1 MGRTLV
7 IDGGHL
13 KRLMGLCR
21 VLRTGSGL
29 NCQRLQAKLKMSRR
43 TIFRDL
49 NALEG
54 MGVKIVLGEKGYQI
68 KQSIAACR
76 KMLADPQTKA
86 VAKLLNDC
94 LK

>member
-13 KRLMGLCR
+13 KRLMNLCR
-21 VLRTGSGL
+21 VLRAGGDL
-29 NCQRLQAKLKMSRR
+29 NVPRLQVKLKMSRR

-54 MGVKIVLGEKGYQI
+54 MGVKVELGEKGYRV
-68 KQSIAACR
+68 KQGIGACR
-76 KMLADPQTKA
+76 KLLASHQNQA
-86 VAKLLNDC
+86 LSKLLKDC

>member
-21 VLRTGSGL
+21 ALRTGGDL
-29 NCQRLQAKLKMSRR
+29 NVLRLQVKLKMSRR
-43 TIFRDL
+43 TIFREL

-54 MGVKIVLGEKGYQI
+54 MGVKIELGENGYRV
-68 KQSIAACR
+68 KQGISACR
-76 KMLADPQTKA
+76 KLLATHQNKA
-86 VAKLLNDC
+86 LAKLLNDC